1 MNLRA
6 SHIYLLSLL
15 ALLTGADSALAV
27 PAAPGTHVLK
37 QADGSTIKARQWG
50 DEWQHGWETVSGYS
64 ILFDAQ
70 QATWVYADRNAF
82 GQLIPSATAV
92 RAEET
97 SDAALKGKLFTPQ
110 YPSGRE
116 ITRHLRPTGEAKAS
130 ARQKAALSAGG
141 ARDTRQKTVPP
152 SGTGRLPVLMINFN
166 DTSSTYS
173 AADFD
178 TLLFSGTSGFTL
190 KNYYEEISYSKFTL
204 NGTVSNWSTA
214 AHTHDY
220 YGQNDGNGE
229 DMYPAALVEEA
240 VMAADPGTDF
250 AQYDTDGDCY
260 ADVVAV
266 IHQGSGEEAG
276 GPASDIWSSR
286 WNLNQAVQFGAGS
299 SGEYTTND
307 PCPGGGFIKVNDY
320 ILQAETLNGGQ
331 QTIGVFAHE
340 YGHSLG
346 LPDLYD
352 TDNTS
357 SGLGRWALMA
367 GGSWNQQNRKGDRPA
382 HMTAW
387 SKYFLGWV
395 NPTPV
400 TGAMTAE
407 PIDAASAAAD
417 VYQAGTG
424 SPVTAT
430 GEYFLIENR
439 HRSGFDTGLPGSG
452 LAVWHV
458 DESKASTSNS
468 DNADECV
475 PPADC
480 SSTHY
485 RVALVQAD
493 NRWDLENKNNRG
505 DNGDLFSN
513 TAAGLS
519 HNTAPS
525 SDLYAGIASNFSATN
540 ISASGPRMSVD
551 LSTASSSSGV
561 FGFREAAISVGEG
574 AGSVSIAIS
583 RTGGNAGAVSVL
595 CSTSNG
601 SALAGKDFSSR
612 STRLNWPAGDSSDR
626 NCTVPILDDSI
637 IEGRQLFTVTLSSAT
652 GGAVLGTPDTL
663 AVTIRDDE
671 TCSGDSVQL
680 NSIAFETG
688 ADVDCLATTSIQAT
702 GSAVSTGS
710 RVGFFAPGVTLGPDF
725 AVSGTLTVGTFE
737 ETDSSNTTPLTGSS
751 AAAPF
756 NPYPSIIA
764 LSGIS
769 GSIHRMTVTLMG
781 VNHTWPSDMEAIL
794 IGPQGQNVLLMSNAG
809 GDTAINGIDLTFD
822 DDATGPVPS
831 PMVSGT
837 YLPTS
842 LGSTAFPAP
851 VPAPPYG
858 AGMSALTGSNPNG
871 EWKLYLFDDLG
882 GDVGSISGGWR
893 LHVETH

>member
-1 MNLRA
+1 MN
-6 SHIYLLSLL
+6 LLSLL
-15 ALLTGADSALAV
+15 ALLTGTDSALAV
-27 PAAPGTHVLK
+27 PAAPGTHVLN

-64 ILFDAQ
+64 ILFDEK
-70 QATWVYADRNAF
+70 QANWVYADKNAF

-110 YPSGRE
+110 YQSGRE

-130 ARQKAALSAGG
+130 ARQKAALSPSG
-141 ARDTRQKTVPP
+141 ARDTRQKTVSP

-173 AADFD
+173 ATDFD
-178 TLLFSGTSGFTL
+178 TLLFTGTSGFTL
-190 KNYYEEISYSKFTL
+190 KDYYEEISYSKFTL
-204 NGTVSNWSTA
+204 IGTVTNWSTA
-214 AHTHDY
+214 VHAHDY
-220 YGQNDGNGE
+220 YGQNDGNSE
-229 DMYPAALVEEA
+229 DMYPATLVEEA
-240 VMAADPGTDF
+240 VIAADPGTDF

-260 ADVVAV
+260 ADAVAV
-266 IHQGSGEEAG
+266 IHQGSGEE
-276 GPASDIWSSR
+276 
-286 WNLNQAVQFGAGS
+286 
-299 SGEYTTND
+299 
-307 PCPGGGFIKVNDY
+307 
-320 ILQAETLNGGQ
+320 
-331 QTIGVFAHE
+331 
-340 YGHSLG
+340 
-346 LPDLYD
+346 
-352 TDNTS
+352 
-357 SGLGRWALMA
+357 A

-407 PIDAASAAAD
+407 TIDAASAAAD
-417 VYQAGTG
+417 VYRAGTG
-424 SPVTAT
+424 SPVTAI

-505 DNGDLFSN
+505 DGGDLFSN

-519 HNTAPS
+519 HDTAPS

-637 IEGRQLFTVTLSSAT
+637 IEGRQRFTVTLSSAT

-737 ETDSSNTTPLTGSS
+737 VTDSSNTTPLTGSS

-769 GSIHRMTVTLMG
+769 GSIHWMTVTLMG
-781 VNHTWPSDMEAIL
+781 VNHT
-794 IGPQGQNVLLMSNAG
+794 
-809 GDTAINGIDLTFD
+809 
-822 DDATGPVPS
+822 
-831 PMVSGT
+831 
-837 YLPTS
+837 
-842 LGSTAFPAP
+842 
-851 VPAPPYG
+851 
-858 AGMSALTGSNPNG
+858 
-871 EWKLYLFDDLG
+871 
-882 GDVGSISGGWR
+882 
-893 LHVETH
+893 